1 MRPMNSDGALSA
13 ILLKSKLIAD
23 LCQRYGVL
31 RLELFGSIAT
41 ELFDQA
47 RSDIDFLVT
56 FPDDYDYGPWLARLQ
71 DFEKELAG
79 VVGGRVDVVL
89 SSVLRKPRFR
99 AEAYKTRR
107 VIFNASKIAD
117 VA

>member
-1 MRPMNSDGALSA
+1 MNSDEALSS
-13 ILLKSKLIAD
+13 ILLKSELIAD
-23 LCQRYGVL
+23 VCQRYGIL

-41 ELFDQA
+41 ELFDPA
-47 RSDIDFLVT
+47 RSEIDFLVT

-71 DFEKELAG
+71 DFETELAE
-79 VVGGRVDVVL
+79 VIGGRVDVVL

-99 AEAYKTRR
+99 AEADKTRR